1 MCNKRILN
9 LKVEDLK
16 RSFLFLAGDACAAI
30 KWGFMSHPM
39 ARNSLP
45 GCSELSLYTKLA
57 REREKERKKERRK
70 ERRARIGEVAAVE
83 WSPVAECYSSQ
94 LN

>member
-57 REREKERKKERRK
+57 REREKEEGRK

>member
-57 REREKERKKERRK
+57 REREKEEIKK

>member
-9 LKVEDLK
+9 LRVEDLK

-57 REREKERKKERRK
+57 REREEERKKEGEK
-70 ERRARIGEVAAVE
+70 EGEKGE
-83 WSPVAECYSSQ
+83 DW
-94 LN
+94 